1 MASGVSGG
9 SAYQG
14 GVPSGPFVAP
24 GFSYQTPSAPYAP
37 RTEEAEA
44 KTRASIPAPHRPLP
58 QSHAADSRAS
68 ILGGR
73 LDAIAT
79 PNDAPPNPITA
90 LAGAATGIVGGVTG
104 VIGNTLNFFGL
115 QKPLTDMTATLLS
128 SPLFSG
134 AMRLGLT
141 GLGLG
146 AGVGGALIGEK
157 NVSDIVG
164 QSLNTISSEKGGAAL
179 ASPALEEMKLGGP
192 GWKGVLDGLL
202 AENAGMNLYSTA
214 FLGNLKNRT
223 DGGTGPEFYKQLVVD
238 TWDANPAGREF
249 LASVGKSALSRED
262 AAKWYAEY
270 YYDIL
275 DQEDGSGVAT
285 KVADTLDYRFGL
297 DADNM
302 NKVYAPG
309 ADRANA
315 YARAFPEH
323 AADIMGDPGL
333 ARRPEAGKD
342 AASTAP
348 TTRGGLSPANSSA
361 PTGPEYS
368 GTTSHTRAYRNAPG
382 DGGPLGRLASLGTT
396 SAISL
401 LAGPGVA
408 ALGGLFGREGAGKIA
423 ATAFDQ
429 IFSKEGGSAFGGF
442 IDGLRAAPGGDATAA
457 ALVKGALSSGAGTAL
472 TITSAQQ
479 FPKAQDGVDFFRG
492 IMTPLRRPGADGRSV
507 FDRVMEEAPNNE
519 VLANNLRAVAEEWDE
534 SLSAKNMLKEV
545 GMEGSVKR
553 IRDALPVNVP
563 YAYMRQGPHA
573 DLELNDPRRLPGMF
587 DTALPDDLPL
597 VDSAGK
603 PTEFGNVGLRLFGH
617 DVLDGKV
624 DGDVTLRTLLNPVGS
639 GNDDFRRNLEY
650 VKKWGQMDLR
660 DDGALNGSALRS
672 VATNQQTQAAAN
684 PAPAGIS
691 GASGAGSPAGA
702 PSMNGVTAPHGP
714 KPGGDPGKCPFLAA
728 QSAFKPDLASPSQNL
743 MQDVRQTFDF
753 KNPGVKL
760 ESYDA
765 LAQNYGFNRNEL
777 ADLILW
783 GHTVSKLPGDPA
795 ARNQAFDSY
804 VQRALDGD
812 DSLTSF
818 DQVFVRD
825 VPGLRD
831 HYQSRIG
838 NFDQFNADVG
848 KLLARMNTAGTPPQ
862 A

>member
-1 MASGVSGG
+1 MASGVSSG

-14 GVPSGPFVAP
+14 GVPSGPFTAP
-24 GFSYQTPSAPYAP
+24 SFSHQTPSGAYAP
-37 RTEEAEA
+37 KTAEA
-44 KTRASIPAPHRPLP
+44 VAQTRASIPAPHRPLP

-73 LDAIAT
+73 LDALAT
-79 PNDAPPNPITA
+79 PNDSPLGGGSL
-90 LAGAATGIVGGVTG
+90 LAKAATGLVGGVTG
-104 VIGNTLNFFGL
+104 AIGNTLNFFGL
-115 QKPLTDMTATLLS
+115 QKPLTDMTATLMS
-128 SPLFSG
+128 SPLMSG
-134 AMRLGLT
+134 VARVGMK

-146 AGVGGALIGEK
+146 LGVGGALLGEQA
-157 NVSDIVG
+157 VSDATRR
-164 QSLNTISSEKGGAAL
+164 SLNTISSEEGGAAL
-179 ASPALEEMKLGGP
+179 ATPALEEMKLGGP

-238 TWDANPAGREF
+238 TWDAHPAGREF
-249 LASVGKSALSRED
+249 LASVGESALARPD
-262 AAKWYAEY
+262 AAKWYSEY

-302 NKVYAPG
+302 NKVYDRG
-309 ADRANA
+309 ADRAGA
-315 YARAFPEH
+315 FTRAHREI
-323 AADIMGDPGL
+323 AADLMGDPTL
-333 ARRPEAGKD
+333 AKLPEAGKD

-348 TTRGGLSPANSSA
+348 ITQGGLSPANSAA

-382 DGGPLGRLASLGTT
+382 DGGLVGNLASRATT

-408 ALGGLFGREGAGKIA
+408 ALGGLFGQQGAGKIA
-423 ATAFDQ
+423 STFFDTAFSQ
-429 IFSKEGGSAFGGF
+429 KGGSAIGGLLE
-442 IDGLRAAPGGDATAA
+442 GVRAAPNGDATAA

-479 FPKAQDGVDFFRG
+479 FPKERDGVDFFRE
-492 IMTPLRRPGADGRSV
+492 IMTPLRTPGRDGRSV
-507 FDRVMEEAPNNE
+507 FDRVAAEAKTDE
-519 VLANNLRAVAEEWDE
+519 VLGNNLRAVADEWDE
-534 SLSAKNMLKEV
+534 SLSAKNMLKEI
-545 GMEGSVKR
+545 GMEGSVTR
-553 IRDALPVNVP
+553 IREALPVAAP
-563 YAYMRQGPHA
+563 YAYLRQGPHA
-573 DLELNDPRRLPGMF
+573 TLELNDPRRLPGMF
-587 DTALPDDLPL
+587 ATALPDDLPMT
-597 VDSAGK
+597 DASGE

-639 GNDDFRRNLEY
+639 GNDDFRRNVEY
-650 VKKWGQMDLR
+650 VKKWGDLDLK
-660 DDGALNGSALRS
+660 DDGQLNGSALRN
-672 VATNQQTQAAAN
+672 VASGYQALNATPAPPASTDAAA
-684 PAPAGIS
+684 G
-691 GASGAGSPAGA
+691 GSSPPGA
-702 PSMNGVTAPHGP
+702 PTLNGVTAPHGP
-714 KPGGDPGKCPFLAA
+714 KPGGNPAKCPFLAA
-728 QSAFKPDLASPSQNL
+728 QSAFRPDLASASRNL
-743 MQDVRQTFDF
+743 MSDVRQTFDF
-753 KNPGVKL
+753 QNPGVKL
-760 ESYDA
+760 DAYDS
-765 LAQNYGFNRNEL
+765 LAKNYGFNRNEM

-783 GHTVSKLPGDPA
+783 GHTVSKLPSDPA

-812 DSLTSF
+812 NSLTSF

-838 NFDQFNADVG
+838 NFEQFNADVG
-848 KLLARMNTAGTPPQ
+848 KLLARM
-862 A
+862 